1 MRVFIPVCILLLTGL
16 FISHALPNA
25 RQSVMGDARQF
36 LMGDARQSLP
46 GGKDSLVRQRDSD
59 NQSDPAFC
67 AGVRNTAFLA
77 GEVLTYKVYYAVANV
92 YLSGGE
98 ASFTTTL
105 EHFNGKEVYH
115 VIADGKT
122 NSFYDK
128 FFKVRDRYET
138 YIDTLTLQPY
148 KFIRDVDE
156 GGYKTKENVTF
167 IKAANTA
174 ITSTGVYK
182 VPDCIQD
189 VLSAIFYA
197 RNIDF
202 SHHKP
207 GDKIPFNM
215 FLDRQVY
222 PLYIRYLG
230 KETIRTKYAKFRT
243 IKFRPLLVK
252 GTMFEGGEKMT
263 VWVTDDPNHIA
274 VRIESPITVGRVSV
288 DMMNYHNP
296 RYPLTSLVDL

>member
-1 MRVFIPVCILLLTGL
+1 MRVLITVYILLLTGL
-16 FISHALPNA
+16 SF
-25 RQSVMGDARQF
+25 
-36 LMGDARQSLP
+36 SLLAVSP
-46 GGKDSLVRQRDSD
+46 SGGKHRPPTGPGDTLRKAHQSQDSNLIP
-59 NQSDPAFC
+59 DPAFC
-67 AGVRNTAFLA
+67 SGLRNKAFNA
-77 GEVLTYKVYYAVANV
+77 GEVLTYKVYYG
-92 YLSGGE
+92 LSKLNIAAGE

-105 EHFNGKEVYH
+105 ERFDHKDVYH
-115 VIADGKT
+115 VIGEGKT
-122 NSFYDK
+122 YSFEDK
-128 FFKVRDRYET
+128 FFRVRDKYES

-167 IKAANTA
+167 IKNANTA
-174 ITSTGVYK
+174 ITSAGVYK

-202 SHHKP
+202 SRHKP
-207 GDKIPFNM
+207 GDRIPFYM

-230 KETIRTKYAKFRT
+230 KETIRTNYGKFRT
-243 IKFRPLLVK
+243 IKFKPLLVK

-274 VRIESPITVGRVSV
+274 VRIESPITVGKVLV
-288 DMMNYHNP
+288 DMSYYRNL
-296 RYPLTSLVDL
+296 RYPLSSLVDL

>member
-1 MRVFIPVCILLLTGL
+1 MRALFTVLIVLLAGMSQAAPYSDTLR
-16 FISHALPNA
+16 NA
-25 RQSVMGDARQF
+25 HPHTPAS
-36 LMGDARQSLP
+36 
-46 GGKDSLVRQRDSD
+46 RDSSSTPQD
-59 NQSDPAFC
+59 STIQHDQSFCLGIRNMAFQ
-67 AGVRNTAFLA
+67 A
-77 GEVLTYKVYYAVANV
+77 GEVLTYRVYYAVAGA
-92 YLSGGE
+92 YIAAGE

-105 EHFNGKEVYH
+105 EKFDHKDVYH
-115 VIADGKT
+115 VVGDGKT
-122 NSFYDK
+122 YSFEDK
-128 FFKVRDRYET
+128 FFRVRDRYES
-138 YIDTLTLQPY
+138 YIDTATLQPY

-167 IKAANTA
+167 IKSANTA
-174 ITSTGVYK
+174 ITNTGVYK

-189 VLSAIFYA
+189 VLSATFYA

-207 GDKIPFNM
+207 GDKIPFDM

-222 PLYIRYLG
+222 HLYIRYLG

-243 IKFRPLLVK
+243 IKFKPLLVK

-274 VRIESPITVGRVSV
+274 VRIESPITVGKVSV
-288 DMMNYHNP
+288 DMSYYRNL
-296 RYPLTSLVDL
+296 RYPLSALVDL

>member
-1 MRVFIPVCILLLTGL
+1 MRAFFTVLTMLLTGL
-16 FISHALPNA
+16 FQVAPFTDTVRNA
-25 RQSVMGDARQF
+25 HPPSAVSQDTTIRPDQT
-36 LMGDARQSLP
+36 
-46 GGKDSLVRQRDSD
+46 
-59 NQSDPAFC
+59 FC
-67 AGVRNTAFLA
+67 SGIRNTAFQA
-77 GEVLTYKVYYAVANV
+77 GEQLTYRVYYAVAGA
-92 YLSGGE
+92 YIAAGE
-98 ASFTTTL
+98 ATFSTTL
-105 EHFNGKEVYH
+105 ENFDHKEVYH
-115 VIADGKT
+115 VVGEGKT
-122 NSFYDK
+122 FSFEDK
-128 FFKVRDRYET
+128 FFRVRDRYES
-138 YIDTLTLQPY
+138 YIDTSTLQPY

-174 ITSTGVYK
+174 ITNTGVYK

-202 SHHKP
+202 NHHKP
-207 GDKIPFNM
+207 GDKIPFDM
-215 FLDRQVY
+215 FLDRRVY

-243 IKFRPLLVK
+243 FKFKPLLVK

-274 VRIESPITVGRVSV
+274 VRIESPITVGKVSV
-288 DMMNYHNP
+288 DMSYYRNL
-296 RYPLTSLVDL
+296 RYPLSSLVDL